1 MVKLSIS
8 QKDVLLVVMDYLRE
22 HNMLSSLNS
31 LEKETQVSLYKY
43 GKELTFMR
51 SLILDGSWVDA
62 EAFVKTIFDNISMD
76 PSNNYAA

>member
-1 MVKLSIS
+1 
-8 QKDVLLVVMDYLRE
+8 
-22 HNMLSSLNS
+22 
-31 LEKETQVSLYKY
+31 
-43 GKELTFMR
+43 MR